1 MSFAVGGQGTEAQPR
16 HRHCQG
22 TLGTRQSKPRET
34 ASVERKPSVAVAA
47 RKPTLSE
54 KVMLLWLDYCGK
66 LHVCKACAVLCKEE
80 HSWELGDWLSWES
93 TCFASLRI

>member
-47 RKPTLSE
+47 RKAILSE

-80 HSWELGDWLSWES
+80 YSWELGDWLSRES